1 MPAIRLLDVADR
13 YRLDPIPV
21 ERQAAHLPA
30 VVAAALAGVEVVV
43 FSCADEHSDTAAFC
57 ERHGFGLEDCAN
69 TLVLKLGRSHD
80 QQHAA
85 VVTLGSRRL
94 DVNGAVK
101 SMLDARRI
109 TFARREV
116 ATEVTGMQFG
126 GITAF
131 GLPAG
136 MRVLVDAAVMERPF
150 VVMGAGFRETKLLLA
165 PSALARLPQVEV
177 AAISV
182 P

>member
-1 MPAIRLLDVADR
+1 MDLLDVARR
-13 YRLDPIPV
+13 YGFDPIPA

-30 VVAAALAGVEVVV
+30 VVAAALTGIEAVV
-43 FSCADEHSDTAAFC
+43 FACSDEHSDTAAFC
-57 ERHGFGLEDCAN
+57 ERYGLELGDCAN
-69 TLVLKLGRSHD
+69 TLVLKVGRS
-80 QQHAA
+80 QQEQYAA

-101 SMLDARRI
+101 SMLDARRL

-165 PSALARLPQVEV
+165 PSELARLPTVEV
-177 AAISV
+177 ATISV
-182 P
+182 A